1 MTFWHFVRIWNFKGF
16 WWIEKKAECR
26 QKMLFITFRMQIIP
40 LDHKKLNFKDL
51 MNYQMYQ
58 REGYSLL
65 VELLILNNSFISYYS
80 TLWNERRNAHHF
92 LLLCIRGIGRFLLL
106 FNKAHHQN
114 NAPAYLSYYL
124 NHHSPFRHFHFL
136 EFPDNQAD
144 R

>member
-1 MTFWHFVRIWNFKGF
+1 MTWFVRIWNFKEF
-16 WWIEKKAECR
+16 WLIEKIANFG
-26 QKMLFITFRMQIIP
+26 QKMLLITFRMQFIP
-40 LDHKKLNFKDL
+40 FDHKKLNFKD
-51 MNYQMYQ
+51 MTNYQMYCK
-58 REGYSLL
+58 ECYSLKMK
-65 VELLILNNSFISYYS
+65 LLILDNSFIRYYL

-106 FNKAHHQN
+106 FNKSHRHEN

-136 EFPDNQAD
+136 EFADNQAD